1 MWQYML
7 GFISGVYV
15 GTYYN
20 CKPVIENLTDYIKQN
35 LPKENAK

>member
-1 MWQYML
+1 ML